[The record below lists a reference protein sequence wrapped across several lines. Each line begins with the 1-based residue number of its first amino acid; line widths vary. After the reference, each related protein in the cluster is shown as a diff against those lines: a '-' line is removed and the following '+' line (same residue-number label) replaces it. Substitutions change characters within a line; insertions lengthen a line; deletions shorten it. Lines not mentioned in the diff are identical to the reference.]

1 MARIDDIK
9 KILDERGIKELLHFT
24 QLENLPSILRDGL
37 KTKDD
42 LDDQAKCNDELRL
55 DNHTDTIS
63 MSVHH
68 PNDPMFYKYRTEL
81 KKENPKADWCILVV
95 PASILLEQDA
105 LFCKRNAACTSIST
119 QSEDDLRKPESLE
132 GMFDEIPGHTP
143 REEHCLKSSDPT
155 DVQAEILVKGT
166 ISPDKIKTIVF
177 TSRQAKKDHQD
188 IIGERETRIHA
199 ERVTYLSRRDI
210 QRKFK

>member
-1 MARIDDIK
+1 MARKDDIK
-9 KILDERGIKELLHFT
+9 KILDERGIKVLLHFT
-24 QLENLPSILRDGL
+24 QLENLPSILKDGL

-42 LDDQAKCNDELRL
+42 LDEQAKCNDELRL
-55 DNHTDTIS
+55 DKHTDTIS
-63 MSVHH
+63 MSIHH

-81 KKENPKADWCILVV
+81 KKENPKSDWCILAV
-95 PASILLEQDA
+95 PASILKDQDA
-105 LFCKRNAACTSIST
+105 LFCKRNAACASISN
-119 QSEDDLRKPESLE
+119 QSEDELRKPGSLE
-132 GMFDEIPGHTP
+132 GMFEEIPGHTS
-143 REEHCLKSSDPT
+143 RAEHNLKNNDPT

-166 ISPDKIKTIVF
+166 ISPDKIKAIVF

-188 IIGERETRIHA
+188 LIGERETRIHG

>member
-1 MARIDDIK
+1 MARKDDIK
-9 KILDERGIKELLHFT
+9 KILDERGIKVLLHFT

-81 KKENPKADWCILVV
+81 KKENPKATASLV
-95 PASILLEQDA
+95 
-105 LFCKRNAACTSIST
+105 
-119 QSEDDLRKPESLE
+119 
-132 GMFDEIPGHTP
+132 
-143 REEHCLKSSDPT
+143 
-155 DVQAEILVKGT
+155 
-166 ISPDKIKTIVF
+166 
-177 TSRQAKKDHQD
+177 
-188 IIGERETRIHA
+188 IG
-199 ERVTYLSRRDI
+199 L
-210 QRKFK
+210 